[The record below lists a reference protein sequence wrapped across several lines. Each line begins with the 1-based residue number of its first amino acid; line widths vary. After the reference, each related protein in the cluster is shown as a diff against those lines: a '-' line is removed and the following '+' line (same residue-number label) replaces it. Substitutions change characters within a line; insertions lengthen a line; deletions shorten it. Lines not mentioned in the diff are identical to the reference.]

1 MDSFWDFLWLV
12 IISFLFFAYLMI
24 LFQII
29 SDLFRD
35 HSVSGGLKAVWMVCL
50 IFFPVVT
57 AVVYLIARGGGMAE
71 RQMQSAQE
79 AQKNAEAYIQSVA
92 GQGTSPADQI
102 SQAKALLDSGAIS
115 QAEFDS
121 LKAKA
126 LS

>member
-71 RQMQSAQE
+71 RHMQSAQE
-79 AQKNAEAYIQSVA
+79 AQKNADAYIQSVA
-92 GQGTSPADQI
+92 GQAPHRQTRSPRPRRCWTPAR
-102 SQAKALLDSGAIS
+102 SARRSS
-115 QAEFDS
+115 TP
-121 LKAKA
+121 
-126 LS
+126 